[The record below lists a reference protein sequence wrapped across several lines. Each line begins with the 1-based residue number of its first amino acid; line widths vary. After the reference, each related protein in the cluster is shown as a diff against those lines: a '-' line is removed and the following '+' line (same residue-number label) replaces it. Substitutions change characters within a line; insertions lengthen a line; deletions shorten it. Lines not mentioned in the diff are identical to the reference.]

1 MARLGA
7 RIRKGTME
15 TMETLGTAAVVRSPM
30 SPVTNV
36 AKAFS
41 VPGMLQSPTVGQG
54 LKTTNGNMVRLGDVC
69 HILHGY
75 AFRSEKYVCS
85 GVRIIRIANVQKGY
99 VEDSSPVFY
108 PLDNNEL
115 YKYEL
120 FEDDLLMSLTGNVGR
135 VALLQKEFLPAA
147 LNQRVACL
155 RIKDETVIGKRFL
168 FNFLNSDYFE
178 TKCIESSKGVA
189 QKNMSTEWLKNYKVP
204 LFSFEEQEKI
214 SSELD
219 KISHLIALRKR
230 QLSKL
235 DELVK
240 SRFVEM
246 FGDVVANDRRWPMAK
261 FGDVTD
267 SRLGKM
273 LDAKKQTGRNT
284 HKYLANFNVQWF
296 RIDDSEL
303 HEMDFD
309 AADQIEFEL
318 KEGDLLVCEGGES
331 GRCCVWRGQ
340 IRDCYYQKALHR
352 VRCNPERLNPDF
364 LAYWF
369 WMNCHHG
376 AFEHIIGAKATI
388 AHLPGVKL
396 KKLDVILPP
405 LALQRE
411 FAAFV
416 AKVDKL
422 AFKAKASLE
431 KLETFKKAMMQKYFN

>member
-1 MARLGA
+1 MARLGDYINIRTGKLDANASSEDGQYPFFTCSVNSLRIDTYSYDCECALVAGNGDLNVKYYNGKFNAYQRTYIIESKDKSILSVPYLYYFLDRYVEELRKQSIGGVIKYIKIGNLTEA
-7 RIRKGTME
+7 RIPMRSILEQG
-15 TMETLGTAAVVRSPM
+15 VV
-30 SPVTNV
+30 VVN
-36 AKAFS
+36 
-41 VPGMLQSPTVGQG
+41 
-54 LKTTNGNMVRLGDVC
+54 LKKVN
-69 HILHGY
+69 
-75 AFRSEKYVCS
+75 
-85 GVRIIRIANVQKGY
+85 
-99 VEDSSPVFY
+99 
-108 PLDNNEL
+108 
-115 YKYEL
+115 
-120 FEDDLLMSLTGNVGR
+120 DLIT
-135 VALLQKEFLPAA
+135 
-147 LNQRVACL
+147 
-155 RIKDETVIGKRFL
+155 
-168 FNFLNSDYFE
+168 
-178 TKCIESSKGVA
+178 
-189 QKNMSTEWLKNYKVP
+189 
-204 LFSFEEQEKI
+204 
-214 SSELD
+214 
-219 KISHLIALRKR
+219 LRKQ

-284 HKYLANFNVQWF
+284 HKYLANFNVRWF

-431 KLETFKKAMMQKYFN
+431 KLETLKKAMMQKYFN